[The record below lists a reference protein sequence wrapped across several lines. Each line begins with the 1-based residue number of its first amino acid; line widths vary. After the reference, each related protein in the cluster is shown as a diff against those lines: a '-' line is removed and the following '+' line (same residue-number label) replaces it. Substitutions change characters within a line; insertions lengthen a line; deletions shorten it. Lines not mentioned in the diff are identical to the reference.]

1 MTLQEFYAERFGSDP
16 YSLLEAARDELSELA
31 RMAGINWT
39 ACADNIQLNP
49 RGGEERYSKYNNSAP
64 QVLEKSLKGRVEIYS
79 RQEQHKS
86 GISYP
91 FVNFVQKGH
100 DEGSWSGFS
109 FLFSEY
115 RRDQQRSHATV
126 VAQQAEELA
135 RIKRQAEARERR
147 IEQKR
152 INDLKNNQLEHDRLL
167 GWLAFHNAWE
177 HAPAEDG
184 SWPYAVKKGIRDV
197 FSACDIRRVTSHD
210 NAKWSRGPTTYMAIP
225 LAHLDGRKDGRIV
238 GWQRIDQR
246 GGKFQTSAI
255 TSGDFVGAC
264 FVIGDLKGAQNVA
277 VVEGFATGASVW
289 LATRKD
295 PKNVLMPS

>member
-1 MTLQEFYAERFGSDP
+1 MTLQEFYAARFGSDP

-31 RMAGINWT
+31 TMAGINWT

-49 RGGEERYSKYNNSAP
+49 RGGEERYSKYNGQAP
-64 QVLEKSLKGRVEIYS
+64 EALEKSLKGRVEIYS
-79 RQEQHKS
+79 RKEQHKS

-109 FLFSEY
+109 FLFAEY
-115 RRDQQRSHATV
+115 RREQQRNHATV
-126 VAQQAEELA
+126 VAQPAEELA
-135 RIKRQAEARERR
+135 RIERQAEARKRR
-147 IEQKR
+147 AEQQR
-152 INDLKNNQLEHDRLL
+152 INELKNNQLEQERLL
-167 GWLAFHNAWE
+167 GWLAFHSAWE

-264 FVIGDLKGAQNVA
+264 FVIGNLNGAQNIA

-295 PKNVLMPS
+295 PKKKL